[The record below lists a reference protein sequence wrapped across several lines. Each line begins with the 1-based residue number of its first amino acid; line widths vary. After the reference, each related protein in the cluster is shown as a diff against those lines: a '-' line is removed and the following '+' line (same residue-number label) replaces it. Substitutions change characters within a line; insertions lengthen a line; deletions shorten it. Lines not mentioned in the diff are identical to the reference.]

1 MIKNVKASFSFA
13 KIGIKSVF
21 YRTFVWNM
29 DFVMKKLSY
38 FLLFLLVCVLGC
50 KSKRVVVE
58 PLSVQQTPLQVRQD
72 SLSTSPVLSAPVVY
86 MLAREYESIHDST
99 TLKYHTDVAALVRQD
114 SITLPHYMEMR
125 LSELYPACSYK
136 GLMQKL
142 GRTARKAIPKKRS
155 RTVQLPSGTSD
166 SFAILEDAAYHTS
179 DYDAFHAFVSDEDEI
194 QFLNMTDAE
203 RNVYCLMNSLADD
216 STFFTLSDIDTV
228 IVRDSAWNLNKPLLS
243 DSIPFFLQE
252 NLTIPFLFAGA
263 GSYMLYRIMQSKARA
278 EYVSNYYYP
287 GQTKDGRRGDAYK
300 HLLINVMLKRYTT
313 EALAWLIMD
322 VYWEKQGSNAPC
334 DMVMDL
340 HNNHVGRSRYQQFR
354 GDFWRDRYDWLA
366 WSENIRLFVEDTTR
380 NATYQS
386 WNKRL
391 PLFFIQQEEEKTDPK
406 LYLYWNKE

>member
-1 MIKNVKASFSFA
+1 MKASFSFA

-38 FLLFLLVCVLGC
+38 CLLFLLVFVFGC
-50 KSKRVVVE
+50 KSRQAFVE
-58 PLSVQQTPLQVRQD
+58 PLPVQQEPLPVGQD
-72 SLSTSPVLSAPVVY
+72 TLSHSLVFPAPVIY

-99 TLKYHTDVAALVRQD
+99 TLKYHTDVATLLRRD
-114 SITLPHYMEMR
+114 SISLPHYMEMR
-125 LSELYPACSYK
+125 LSELYPGRSYK

-142 GRTARKAIPKKRS
+142 GRMARKAIPKKES
-155 RTVQLPSGTSD
+155 RTVQLPSGMSD
-166 SFAILEDAAYHTS
+166 SFVILEDAAYHPT
-179 DYDAFHAFVSDEDEI
+179 DLDAFHAFVSDEDEM
-194 QFLNMTDAE
+194 QFLDMTAAE
-203 RNVYCLMNSLADD
+203 RDVYCLMNRLADD
-216 STFFTLSDIDTV
+216 STFFTLSAIDTV
-228 IVRDSAWNLNKPLLS
+228 IVRDTAWNLNRPLLS

-252 NLTIPFLFAGA
+252 SLTVPFLFAGA
-263 GSYMLYRIMQSKARA
+263 GSYMFYRIMQSKARA

-287 GQTKDGRRGDAYK
+287 GQTKDGHRGDAYK
-300 HLLINVMLKRYTT
+300 HLFINVMLKRYTT

-354 GDFWRDRYDWLA
+354 GDFWRDRYDWQA
-366 WSENIRLFVEDTTR
+366 WAENIRLFVEDTTR

-391 PLFFIQQEEEKTDPK
+391 PLFFIQQEEEKTDPQ
-406 LYLYWNKE
+406 LYLYWNKNENP